1 MLADLFYKSV
11 RLYVTIALRFFFRK
25 WQISGAEN
33 IPKGAAVI
41 YVVNHQNAFLDAI
54 LIACGESDEPWFL
67 TRAGVFGNPFVKKI
81 LNSFH
86 MMPVYRFRD
95 GYKSL
100 KNNDNTMRQCVDL
113 LNKKKSI
120 LLFVEGDQG
129 LQWKLRSLQKGF
141 ARIALM
147 AQQEND
153 WKLPLYI
160 LPVGVQYDHHFHFR
174 SRVLINYGP
183 AFQVDETYR
192 DMPEREFLDCLV
204 EKVKAN
210 LKPLMLHIDNEHY
223 AAIANFI
230 RANRKQS
237 DLVKQLHE
245 DQKIADT
252 WETQTRKE
260 PTPHVINYFMLIA
273 LLPLHLYCFI
283 NNVLPYLTLKKILDK
298 YVSIEF
304 MGSLKLAFGMVVIPV
319 FYAVQAVVVQLIFK
333 NGYVTLTYLF
343 TLPFLSVLSVDLFKR
358 ATGYHYY

>member
-1 MLADLFYKSV
+1 MGADLFYRTV
-11 RLYVTIALRFFFRK
+11 RFYVFVALRFFFRK

-67 TRAGVFGNPFVKKI
+67 TRAGVFGNPLVKKI
-81 LNSFH
+81 LNGFH

-100 KNNDNTMRQCVDL
+100 KNNDTTMRQCVDL

-147 AQQEND
+147 AQQENN

-160 LPVGVQYDHHFHFR
+160 LPVGVQYDHHYHFR
-174 SRVLINYGP
+174 SRVLINYGK
-183 AFQVDETYR
+183 AFSVDATYQN
-192 DMPEREFLDCLV
+192 MPEREFLDTMV
-204 EKVKAN
+204 EKVRAS
-210 LKPLMLHIDNEHY
+210 LKPLMLHIDNVNYEQ
-223 AAIANFI
+223 IEKFI
-230 RANRKQS
+230 RANKTHQ
-237 DLVKQLHE
+237 DLVKQLEE
-245 DQKIADT
+245 DQKTADE
-252 WETQTRKE
+252 WDVNPMQQPAPKG
-260 PTPHVINYFMLIA
+260 INYA
-273 LLPLHLYCFI
+273 LLLSFLPVHLYCAV
-283 NNVLPYLTLKKILDK
+283 NNVLPYLTLKYILNK

-304 MGSLKLAFGMVVIPV
+304 MGSLKLAFGMVIVPA
-319 FYAVQAVVVQLIFK
+319 FYLLQAVLLQIIFQ
-333 NGYVTLTYLF
+333 NVYLTMAYLF
-343 TLPFLSVLSVDLFKR
+343 TLPFISILSVDLFKR
-358 ATGYHYY
+358 ATGYHYT